1 MAKAKTTLL
10 IEEDLIYRAKKIA
23 LERRMT
29 LTMVVEEAL
38 KSSLHAAKQPP
49 KRKKIKLP
57 TYDLGGL
64 LPGVDLENREQI
76 EELMGNSGYAPF

>member
-10 IEEDLIYRAKKIA
+10 IDEDLIYQAKKIA
-23 LERRMT
+23 LERRTT

-38 KSSLHAAKQPP
+38 KASLYGGAKPP

-57 TYDLGGL
+57 TYGMGGL

-76 EELMGNSGYAPF
+76 EELLGDSGYAPF